1 MANADLWQLLDQLL
15 AEHTVRFRWVS
26 GHSGHS
32 ENERADALAQRDALG
47 ERVERYGILKQP

>member
-1 MANADLWQLLDQLL
+1 M
-15 AEHTVRFRWVS
+15 S

>member
-1 MANADLWQLLDQLL
+1 M
-15 AEHTVRFRWVS
+15 S

-32 ENERADALAQRDALG
+32 ENERADALAQRAALG